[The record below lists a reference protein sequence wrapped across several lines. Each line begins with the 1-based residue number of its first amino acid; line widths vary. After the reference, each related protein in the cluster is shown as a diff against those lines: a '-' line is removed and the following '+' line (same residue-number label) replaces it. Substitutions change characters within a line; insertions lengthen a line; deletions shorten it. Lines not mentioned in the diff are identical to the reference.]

1 MTTLFR
7 HAALLGLLP
16 GLLLGAN
23 AQVGTSAQAQTASSP
38 VAPAAPS
45 PAPTRAPVGSGVR
58 GLWVD
63 AFGPGLKT
71 RAQAQ
76 ATVDEAARM
85 GVNTLFV
92 QAIRRGDCL
101 CLKSAFPPVTDRD
114 LEKGFDPLGFITDAA
129 HARGIK
135 VIAWASVTGIANT
148 ATPNTDP
155 RHVMKMH
162 GPQSKDS
169 WMARRQDGTWQEGND
184 GWLDA
189 GIPAAADYVVAGMR
203 SLVKNY
209 PVDGVQLD
217 RIRYPDGGNWG
228 YDPKVLARYR
238 AETGQKGTPAGND
251 GTWQEWKRHQ
261 VTALVRRIALEVKT
275 LRPDVWLS
283 AATIAYTRP
292 PAPGD
297 LAAFRRTRTYTEVFQ
312 DWPTWVREGLIEL
325 NVPMNYKRDGVNDQS
340 AWFDGWNAF
349 AGSMRARRDGLSSG
363 VASGTAMYLNA
374 PAVTASQAT
383 RSVKAGLGWVG
394 YSYRTPTLNVYDSKE
409 TQAQGLEAVRV
420 ALAAPGGVLSAPQP
434 WTEDAPSVRG
444 LYGKINGTNIP
455 GYQLVRASQNGKV
468 VAETRT
474 DGNGY
479 YGFLALPPGKTEIR
493 VSGQYWADTIPAR
506 GVVRLPNLFVR
517 EMKPVAVPIIK
528 TPVAAPE
535 PVNPTDNVPDAPGN

>member
-1 MTTLFR
+1 MTILFR
-7 HAALLGLLP
+7 HAALLGLLS
-16 GLLLGAN
+16 GLLLGAC
-23 AQVGTSAQAQTASSP
+23 AQAQTASSP

-45 PAPTRAPVGSGVR
+45 PAPTRPAAAAPVGSGVR

-63 AFGPGLKT
+63 AFGPGMKT

-76 ATVDEAARM
+76 ATVDEAARL

-101 CLKSAFPPVTDRD
+101 CLKSAYPPVTDRD
-114 LEKGFDPLGFITDAA
+114 LEKGFDPLGFVTDAA
-129 HARGIK
+129 HARGMK

-155 RHVMKMH
+155 RHVMKTH

-169 WMARRQDGTWQEGND
+169 WMARRQDGSWQEGND

-189 GIPAAADYVVAGMR
+189 GIPDAADYVVAGMR

-238 AETGQKGTPAGND
+238 AETGQKGTPAAND

-275 LRPDVWLS
+275 LRPDAWLS

-325 NVPMNYKRDGVNDQS
+325 NVPMNYKRDGVNEQG

-349 AGSMRARRDGLSSG
+349 AGSMRARRDGLSAG
-363 VASGTAMYLNA
+363 VASGTAMYLNS
-374 PAVTASQAT
+374 PAVTAAQAT
-383 RSVKAGLGWVG
+383 RSVAAGLGWVG
-394 YSYRTPTLNVYDSKE
+394 YSYRTPTLDVYDNKQ
-409 TQAQGLEAVRV
+409 TQAQGLDAVRV
-420 ALAAPGGVLSAPQP
+420 ALSAPGGVLTSPQP
-434 WTEDAPSVRG
+434 WTEEAPSVRG

-474 DGNGY
+474 DGGGY

-493 VSGQYWADTIPAR
+493 VAGQYWADTIPVR

-517 EMKPVAVPIIK
+517 EMKPVAVPIIT

-535 PVNPTDNVPDAPGN
+535 PVNPADNVPAAPGN